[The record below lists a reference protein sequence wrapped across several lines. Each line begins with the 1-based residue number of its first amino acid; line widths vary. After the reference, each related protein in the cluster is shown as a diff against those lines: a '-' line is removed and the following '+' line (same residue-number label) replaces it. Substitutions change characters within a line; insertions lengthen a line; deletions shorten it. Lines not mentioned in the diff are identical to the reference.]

1 MACDQALNNRITAI
15 IAAWEGVEV
24 KKMFGGVC
32 HLLLGNMFAG
42 VYREFLILRLGED
55 EAGRALTLPFVRP
68 LDITGKPMKGWA
80 MVAREGWQTDA
91 ELKAW
96 LEKAKAFALSLPPK

>member
-32 HLLLGNMFAG
+32 HLLHGNMFAC
-42 VYREFLILRLGED
+42 VYR
-55 EAGRALTLPFVRP
+55 
-68 LDITGKPMKGWA
+68 
-80 MVAREGWQTDA
+80 
-91 ELKAW
+91 
-96 LEKAKAFALSLPPK
+96 

>member
-1 MACDQALNNRITAI
+1 MAYDQALNHRISAI
-15 IAAWEGVEV
+15 IAAWEGVEA

-32 HLLLGNMFAG
+32 HLLHGNMFAG

-55 EAGRALTLPFVRP
+55 EAARALTLPFVRP
-68 LDITGKPMKGWA
+68 LDITGKPMKGWV

>member
-1 MACDQALNNRITAI
+1 
-15 IAAWEGVEV
+15 
-24 KKMFGGVC
+24 
-32 HLLLGNMFAG
+32 
-42 VYREFLILRLGED
+42 
-55 EAGRALTLPFVRP
+55 
-68 LDITGKPMKGWA
+68 MKGWV